1 MWNMKDKTCICILG
15 GTIQRVKEMAGMVIL
30 CVFIILLCMLFAAI
44 GIVWLLQIVQSGN
57 WRRLDAYEEKAKKE
71 TSC

>member
-1 MWNMKDKTCICILG
+1 MWNMKDKTYICILG

>member
-30 CVFIILLCMLFAAI
+30 CVYIILLCMLFVAI
-44 GIVWLLQIVQSGN
+44 GIVWLFADCTIRKL
-57 WRRLDAYEEKAKKE
+57 EKVG
-71 TSC
+71 CL